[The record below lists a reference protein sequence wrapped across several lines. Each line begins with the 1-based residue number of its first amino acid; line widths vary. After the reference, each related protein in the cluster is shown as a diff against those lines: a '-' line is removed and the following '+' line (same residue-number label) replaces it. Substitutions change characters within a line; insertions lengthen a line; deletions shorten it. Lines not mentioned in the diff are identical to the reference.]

1 MHPSLNRLQRSCLIL
16 GLSLAACN
24 VFNPSGEGDS
34 GPGKDAQLTEGENQ
48 FRQQDYKSA
57 SETYQAAIEADSTN
71 SMAYYGYSK
80 SVMRYWQV
88 NASTLLEE
96 VSKAQDKSA
105 IPFIG
110 ASDWDVTRY
119 LQATSRVRLALG
131 AMTERDSLTRWW
143 QYSLHPDAKET
154 KADPLA
160 SKRIAFMQDY
170 WAKADQGTKGY
181 HTKARF
187 PLSDL
192 KMPSQKIIADFGFV
206 EMIYAVTHLRD
217 LNGDNTIDSSD
228 NVMKLLTFNA
238 SGGFKVENLNAIV
251 DSLNTPEKKA
261 QFNNL
266 IQNVGSGLSS
276 ASTVLGLLTPALTD
290 KIAGTGGD
298 TSGTGQNLSGDVTQK
313 ADSVISSLGD
323 AVTFYQFGD
332 GKDNDGDG
340 CVDEEIADGK
350 DNDGDGFVDEDARWV
365 PTDTVDN
372 DHNGKG
378 KNPILDNDPGEDL
391 NASFILKF
399 TQATGFVTGPLF
411 KDKTARVAAQKDS
424 LQVRYDA
431 AGSAAAMTAGDQV
444 KLAAAQKNIGGCW
457 NNYK

>member
-1 MHPSLNRLQRSCLIL
+1 MHSSLNRLKRSCLVL

-24 VFNPSGEGDS
+24 VFNPSGEGDA
-34 GPGKDAQLTEGENQ
+34 GPGKDAQLTEAENL
-48 FRQQDYKSA
+48 FRQQDYQAATA
-57 SETYQAAIEADSTN
+57 SFQAAIQADSTN

-88 NASTLLEE
+88 NASSLLDE
-96 VSKAQDKSA
+96 VTKAQDKSG
-105 IPFIG
+105 IPFVG
-110 ASDWDVTRY
+110 ASDGDVTRY
-119 LQATSRVRLALG
+119 LQATSRVRLALS

-143 QYSLHPDAKET
+143 EYSLHPDAANV

-170 WAKADQGTKGY
+170 WAKAGQGIRGFRP
-181 HTKARF
+181 KAEF

-192 KMPSQKIIADFGFV
+192 KMPSQKIVADFGFV
-206 EMIYAVTHLRD
+206 ELIYAVTHLRD
-217 LNGDNTIDSSD
+217 LNGDNIIDDHD

-238 SGGFKVENLNAIV
+238 SNGFKVDNLNAIV
-251 DSLNTPEKKA
+251 DSLNTPEKKE

-266 IQNVGSGLSS
+266 IQNVATGLSS
-276 ASTVLGLLTPALTD
+276 ASTVLGLLSPALTD
-290 KIAGTGGD
+290 KVAGSGIDTAGG
-298 TSGTGQNLSGDVTQK
+298 TQSLSGDVTQK
-313 ADSVISSLGD
+313 ADSVITSLGD

-350 DNDGDGFVDEDARWV
+350 DNDGDGFVDEDARWIAA
-365 PTDTVDN
+365 DTVDN

-378 KNPILDNDPGEDL
+378 KNPLLDNDPGEDL
-391 NASFILKF
+391 DAQFRLKF
-399 TQATGFVTGPLF
+399 TLDAGFATGPLF

-431 AGSAAAMTAGDQV
+431 AGSAAAMSAGDQV
-444 KLAAAQKNIGGCW
+444 QLAAAKKNIGGCW

>member
-1 MHPSLNRLQRSCLIL
+1 
-16 GLSLAACN
+16 
-24 VFNPSGEGDS
+24 
-34 GPGKDAQLTEGENQ
+34 
-48 FRQQDYKSA
+48 
-57 SETYQAAIEADSTN
+57 
-71 SMAYYGYSK
+71 
-80 SVMRYWQV
+80 
-88 NASTLLEE
+88 
-96 VSKAQDKSA
+96 
-105 IPFIG
+105 
-110 ASDWDVTRY
+110 
-119 LQATSRVRLALG
+119 
-131 AMTERDSLTRWW
+131 
-143 QYSLHPDAKET
+143 
-154 KADPLA
+154 
-160 SKRIAFMQDY
+160 
-170 WAKADQGTKGY
+170 
-181 HTKARF
+181 
-187 PLSDL
+187 
-192 KMPSQKIIADFGFV
+192 
-206 EMIYAVTHLRD
+206 
-217 LNGDNTIDSSD
+217 
-228 NVMKLLTFNA
+228 MKLLTFNA
-238 SGGFKVENLNAIV
+238 NGGFKVENLNAIV

-290 KIAGTGGD
+290 KIAGSD

-378 KNPILDNDPGEDL
+378 KNPILDNDAGEDL
-391 NASFILKF
+391 DGNFVLKF
-399 TQATGFVTGPLF
+399 TQATGFVTGTLY

-431 AGSAAAMTAGDQV
+431 AGSAAAMTAGDQA
-444 KLAAAQKNIGGCW
+444 KLTAAQKNIGGCW